1 MVPHA
6 THDGPTG
13 VSVFPLGTQ
22 LQYACEEGYEIDGFF
37 RAMCVGEG
45 KWVGP
50 RMTCSRKYTGVIV
63 QNGKRNRMVSVDSLI
78 GRWQIKLQFS

>member
-6 THDGPTG
+6 THDGATG

-22 LQYACEEGYEIDGFF
+22 LQYACADGYEIDGFF

-50 RMTCSRKYTGVIV
+50 RMTCSRKYSAVVENIIV
-63 QNGKRNRMVSVDSLI
+63 KPR
-78 GRWQIKLQFS
+78 